1 MDENNFT
8 YMKTTSSKSVLWG
21 SSAVLRLLI
30 FFFGTSRE
38 FYEKQ
43 VRERTGL
50 SLGAV
55 NKHLKLLAGD
65 GFLLLEKRGKM
76 NFFRLNRDSAVV
88 KHLKVAYS
96 LSSPLAARLGVVGRE
111 LGAEFYL
118 FGSVAR
124 GEDDES
130 SDWDVLVIG
139 SVGMNELEA
148 GVSPVRR
155 EFGKEI
161 KLTVLRRNEW
171 LGLKEKDPAFYERLE
186 KDRIR
191 LA

>member
-1 MDENNFT
+1 
-8 YMKTTSSKSVLWG
+8 MKTTSSKSILWD
-21 SSAVLRLLI
+21 SSPLLKLLA

-38 FYEKQ
+38 FYETQ

-55 NKHLKLLAGD
+55 NKYLKLLAGE

-88 KHLKVAYS
+88 KHLKIAYS
-96 LSSPLAARLGVVGRE
+96 LSAPAALRLKAVGRE
-111 LGAEFYL
+111 LGIETYL
-118 FGSVAR
+118 YGSVAR
-124 GEDDES
+124 GEDDEN

-148 GVSPVRR
+148 RVSPLRR

-161 KLTVLRRNEW
+161 KITVFRRTEW

-191 LA
+191 LV

>member
-1 MDENNFT
+1 
-8 YMKTTSSKSVLWG
+8 MKTTSSESIVWDSSV
-21 SSAVLRLLI
+21 VLRLLV

-43 VRERTGL
+43 VREKTGL

-55 NKHLKLLAGD
+55 NKYLKLLADEGL
-65 GFLLLEKRGKM
+65 LLLEKRGKM
-76 NFFRLNRDSAVV
+76 NFFRLNRDNAAV
-88 KHLKVAYS
+88 KHLKIAYS
-96 LSSPLAARLGVVGRE
+96 LSTPVAARLGVLGRE

-124 GEDDES
+124 GEDDEN

-139 SVGMNELEA
+139 SVGMNGLEA
-148 GVSPVRR
+148 GVSPIRR
-155 EFGKEI
+155 DFGKEI